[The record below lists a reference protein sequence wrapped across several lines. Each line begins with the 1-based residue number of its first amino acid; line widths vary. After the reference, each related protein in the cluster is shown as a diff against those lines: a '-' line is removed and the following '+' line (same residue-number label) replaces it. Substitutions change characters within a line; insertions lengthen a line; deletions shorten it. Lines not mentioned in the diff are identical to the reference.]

1 MFHKHTSCIFCNY
14 QDFLFQVPTVQT
26 EAARVPA
33 PAVVDREYVRSP
45 IRRVAVTT
53 TGRGTAAIYQTALG
67 IPTVIMSVS
76 RGNMYALNCNNAVC
90 HTANKIV
97 GISKVV

>member
-1 MFHKHTSCIFCNY
+1 MPLGESVFYIHVLYIFCNY
-14 QDFLFQVPTVQT
+14 QAFLFQVPTVQT

-45 IRRVAVTT
+45 TRRAAVTT

-76 RGNMYALNCNNAVC
+76 RGKYVRSQL
-90 HTANKIV
+90 
-97 GISKVV
+97 